1 MSSRDVPE
9 PGVRPARTAV
19 GWSFALNGWCFASW
33 ASRIPDVRGDFDLSN
48 AALGLVLLALATGSL
63 IALPTTGALIER
75 WGTVRVV
82 RTGTVLASVGLL
94 LAGLGIAAGA
104 LPLTLVG
111 LFFYG
116 MGTGSWDVAMNVEGA
131 EVERRL
137 GRSIMPKFHAGFSLG
152 TVLGALGGAGLVALG
167 VPPLAHL
174 GAVAVVAGVASWRS
188 SALFLPVAPSAEEP
202 VKARGAWLEPR
213 TLVIGLMVLAL
224 AMTEGTAN
232 DWLAV
237 ALVDGHHTS
246 HALGVAGFAGFVA
259 SMTAF
264 RMLGA
269 SALDRFGRPAVLW
282 TTILSAVAGVMLI
295 VLGSGPVVVLGI
307 LLWGAGA
314 SLGFPVGMSAAADDP
329 RRSAARVSVVST
341 IGYAAFLTGPPL
353 VGFVGNHVGT
363 LDSLWVVVAVL
374 VPAAFTVPAARRRD
388 ESLAA

>member
-1 MSSRDVPE
+1 
-9 PGVRPARTAV
+9 V

-33 ASRIPDVRGDFDLSN
+33 ASRIPDLRGDFDLSN
-48 AALGLVLLALATGSL
+48 GALGLVLLAIACGSL
-63 IALPTTGALIER
+63 IALPTTGATIER
-75 WGTVRVV
+75 WGSVRVV
-82 RTGTVLASVGLL
+82 RGGTALASGGLF
-94 LAGLGIAAGA
+94 LAGLGIALGA
-104 LPLTLVG
+104 LPLTVLG
-111 LFFYG
+111 LFSYG
-116 MGTGSWDVAMNVEGA
+116 MGSGSWDVAMNVEAA

-137 GRSIMPKFHAGFSLG
+137 GRSVMPKFHAGFSLG
-152 TVLGALGGAGLVALG
+152 TVVGALGGAGVVALG
-167 VPPLAHL
+167 IPPLAHL
-174 GAVAVVAGVASWRS
+174 SVVAVVVALGSWRS
-188 SALFLPVAPSAEEP
+188 SGEFLPVSPPSEEP

-237 ALVDGHHTS
+237 ALVDGHRAS

-259 SMTAF
+259 SMTAVRF
-264 RMLGA
+264 LGA
-269 SALDRFGRPAVLW
+269 SALDRYGRPVVLW
-282 TTILSAVAGVMLI
+282 ATILAAIAGVMLI

-329 RRSAARVSVVST
+329 VRSAARVSVVST

-374 VPAAFTVPAARRRD
+374 VPAALTVPAARAPQRQQ
-388 ESLAA
+388 

>member
-1 MSSRDVPE
+1 MSPPVPE
-9 PGVRPARTAV
+9 VGVRSARTAV

-33 ASRIPDVRGDFDLSN
+33 ASRIPDLRGDFGLSN
-48 AALGLVLLALATGSL
+48 AALGLVLLAIASGSL
-63 IALPTTGALIER
+63 VALPTTGAMIGR

-82 RTGTVLASVGLL
+82 RSGTVLASVGLL
-94 LAGLGIAAGA
+94 VAGLGIAVGV
-104 LPLTLVG
+104 LPLTVVG
-111 LFFYG
+111 LLSYG
-116 MGTGSWDVAMNVEGA
+116 TGTGSWDVAMNVEGA

-152 TVLGALGGAGLVALG
+152 TVVGALGGAGVVALG

-174 GAVAVVAGVASWRS
+174 GAVAVLAGAASWRS
-188 SALFLPVAPSAEEP
+188 SSLFLPVQPPPDEP
-202 VKARGAWLEPR
+202 VRARGAWLEQR
-213 TLVIGLMVLAL
+213 TLIIGLMVLAL

-237 ALVDGHHTS
+237 ALVDGHDTS

-259 SMTAF
+259 AMTVF

-269 SALDRFGRPAVLW
+269 EALDRFGRPAVLW
-282 TTILSAVAGVMLI
+282 ATIISAIVGVSMI
-295 VLGSGPVVVLGI
+295 VLGSGLVVVLGI

-374 VPAAFTVPAARRRD
+374 VPAAVTVPAARKPQPQQ
-388 ESLAA
+388 

>member
-1 MSSRDVPE
+1 VSTVVPE
-9 PGVRPARTAV
+9 PGARSARTAV
-19 GWSFALNGWCFASW
+19 SWSFALNGWCFASW
-33 ASRIPDVRGDFDLSN
+33 ASRIPDVRGDFELSN
-48 AALGLVLLALATGSL
+48 AALGLVLLAIACGSL
-63 IALPTTGALIER
+63 VALPTTGAMIAR

-82 RTGTVLASVGLL
+82 RSGTALASVGLL
-94 LAGLGIAAGA
+94 LAGLGIGVGV
-104 LPLTLVG
+104 LPLTVVG
-111 LFFYG
+111 LLSYG
-116 MGTGSWDVAMNVEGA
+116 TGTGSWDGAMNVEGA

-152 TVLGALGGAGLVALG
+152 TVVGALGGAGVVALG

-174 GAVAVVAGVASWRS
+174 TVVAAVVAVGSWRS
-188 SALFLPVAPSAEEP
+188 SGLFLPVEPPPEEP
-202 VKARGAWLEPR
+202 VSARGAWLEPH

-237 ALVDGHHTS
+237 ALVDGHDTS

-259 SMTAF
+259 SMTVF

-269 SALDRFGRPAVLW
+269 DALDRFGRPAVLW
-282 TTILSAVAGVMLI
+282 ATILAAIAGVMLI
-295 VLGSGPVVVLGI
+295 VLGSGPLVVLGI

-329 RRSAARVSVVST
+329 RHSAARVSVVST

-374 VPAAFTVPAARRRD
+374 VPAALTVPAARKPRRQQ
-388 ESLAA
+388 

>member
-1 MSSRDVPE
+1 MAPTPSARS
-9 PGVRPARTAV
+9 ARTAV

-48 AALGLVLLALATGSL
+48 GALGLVLLAIASGSL
-63 IALPTTGALIER
+63 VALPTTGAFLER

-82 RTGTVLASVGLL
+82 RTGTALASLGLL
-94 LAGLGIAAGA
+94 LAGLGLAAGA
-104 LPLTLVG
+104 LPLTVLG
-111 LFFYG
+111 LLSYG

-137 GRSIMPKFHAGFSLG
+137 GRSVMPKLHAGFSLG
-152 TVLGALGGAGLVALG
+152 TVVGALGGAGLVALD

-174 GAVAVVAGVASWRS
+174 TVVALVVGIGSWRS
-188 SALFLPVAPSAEEP
+188 SALFLPVAPPPEEP
-202 VKARGAWLEPR
+202 VTARGAWLEPR

-224 AMTEGTAN
+224 ALTEGTAN

-237 ALVDGHHTS
+237 ALVDGHATS

-259 SMTAF
+259 SMTVF
-264 RMLGA
+264 RFLGA
-269 SALDRFGRPAVLW
+269 DALDRFGRPAVLW
-282 TTILSAVAGVMLI
+282 ATILAAIAGVAMI
-295 VLGSGPVVVLGI
+295 VLGSGPIVILGI

-353 VGFVGNHVGT
+353 VGFVGNQVGT

-374 VPAAFTVPAARRRD
+374 VPAAFTVPAARRPQQ
-388 ESLAA
+388 